1 MNDLT
6 VEQIIT
12 IHNGIMTGHGDDARV
27 LSEANL
33 HQLVF
38 RANLNPELLR
48 RAALILYSIAAYPP
62 FCDGNKRTAR
72 IVAGQILQEGGYHIV
87 PEDDNRIFALLHG
100 VAAYEVEPEDI
111 EDWLSEHTKKQ
122 QIP

>member
-12 IHNGIMTGHGDDARV
+12 IHKGIMTSDGDDALI

-38 RANLNPELLR
+38 RANLIPQQFK
-48 RAALILYSIAAYPP
+48 RAAFVLYSIAAYPP

-72 IVAGQILQEGGYHIV
+72 IIAGQILLEEGCHFI
-87 PEDDNRIFALLHG
+87 PEEDNRIFVLLHG

-111 EDWLSEHTKKQ
+111 EDWLHKHTKK
-122 QIP
+122 